1 MSGTFLFST
10 DSGSSEEKS
19 LAEWNSLLLIE
30 FDELLW
36 SLEDGKSWSGI
47 NLGIS
52 FGTTTGSSGTF
63 ITCFLLDFLCCFY
76 RFLGRFWRQKSKKK
90 QQPKTTSS
98 DTKIRQ
104 EKVDAIL
111 DKIKASGYD
120 SLTKAEKDYLFNAS
134 KNI

>member
-1 MSGTFLFST
+1 MS
-10 DSGSSEEKS
+10 E
-19 LAEWNSLLLIE
+19 
-30 FDELLW
+30 
-36 SLEDGKSWSGI
+36 
-47 NLGIS
+47 
-52 FGTTTGSSGTF
+52 
-63 ITCFLLDFLCCFY
+63 
-76 RFLGRFWRQKSKKK
+76 KK

-120 SLTKAEKDYLFNAS
+120 SLTKDEKDYLFNAS